1 MEFSLDSHSSDRETD
16 ALPNLLNLLHLA
28 CPKDALFCKVKSHS
42 QSRKEDTDG
51 DGQLMP
57 PCSKTFDTTK
67 SAEGISPGLLGQTS
81 DKIFDLSV
89 SESSQIS
96 EASNTSGA
104 TTCVTVSDIL
114 GVTSQTAS
122 DKTRSQNLPQTADHE
137 RKNQDCSSVLKRIFH
152 RLPLSQ
158 TASDERTSQDLPSA
172 SEHEASVTHGTTPQ
186 VEPRDLP
193 SSFAHEG
200 PYVTIPLS
208 QGPQTPSDKTNS
220 SQDLLCSS
228 RHRRLVLKIPL
239 SLISQTASD
248 ETSQDLQCSS
258 GHEAPVTL
266 RIPLP
271 QTLEKEQQRTKR
283 DMELSKFVHDY
294 WTKKAK
300 KSK

>member
-16 ALPNLLNLLHLA
+16 ALPNLLDLLHRA
-28 CPKDALFCKVKSHS
+28 HPKDASFSKVKSHS
-42 QSRKEDTDG
+42 QSRKEGTDG

-57 PCSKTFDTTK
+57 TCSKTFDTTK
-67 SAEGISPGLLGQTS
+67 SAEGISPGLLGRTS
-81 DKIFDLSV
+81 DKTFDLSV

-104 TTCVTVSDIL
+104 TTGVTVSDIL
-114 GVTSQTAS
+114 PVTSQIAS

-152 RLPLSQ
+152 GIPLSQ
-158 TASDERTSQDLPSA
+158 TAS
-172 SEHEASVTHGTTPQ
+172 
-186 VEPRDLP
+186 
-193 SSFAHEG
+193 EG
-200 PYVTIPLS
+200 PFVTIPLS
-208 QGPQTPSDKTNS
+208 QAPQTPSDKTNS
-220 SQDLLCSS
+220 GQDLLCSS
-228 RHRRLVLKIPL
+228 QHRRLVLKIPL

-271 QTLEKEQQRTKR
+271 QTLEKKQQRTKR